1 MKVLHIT
8 TIDIGGAYKAALR
21 LHEGLS
27 LLGIESKIL
36 LRTKTDKSNVG
47 IEFFGNKLE
56 ACVSKA
62 KNLWNMF
69 QSDGEISR
77 DVLGTDISKNKYVKE
92 ADIIVLH
99 WTNSFL
105 TIREYMKLSKLGKP
119 IIWFMHD
126 MWLFTG
132 GCHCDGYCGKYE
144 SGCGNCPLV
153 EKTREKDIS
162 YRNFE
167 DKRKLLKSM
176 DVVIVG
182 PSNWIVECAEKSDIL
197 FGKMIYHIPNMLDTK
212 LYKPLLESE
221 EIRSKYGISLDKK
234 IILFGAADTGT
245 ENKNKGFRFLLESL
259 EKLSRDKYCLAVFGN
274 SGKSEGLPDG
284 FEIRPLGY
292 ISDEHK
298 LVELYNM
305 ADVFVTPS
313 LQESFGYTACE
324 AMACGTPV
332 VAFPVGGLKEQITH
346 MENGYLAKFK
356 DPDDLAKGIEYCCE
370 NSAILGENARKSALK
385 YSYENTA
392 MKYLEVFEQ
401 EIQNN
406 KK

>member
-27 LLGIESKIL
+27 LLGVESEIL

-47 IEFFGNKLE
+47 IEVFGNKLE
-56 ACVSKA
+56 ACISKA

-69 QSDGEISR
+69 QADGEISR

-105 TIREYMKLSKLGKP
+105 TIREYMKLSRLGKP
-119 IIWFMHD
+119 MIWFMHD

-132 GCHCDGYCGKYE
+132 GCHYDDYCGKYE
-144 SGCGNCPLV
+144 GGCDNCQLV
-153 EKTREKDIS
+153 SKPGEHDVAQ
-162 YRNFE
+162 RNYV
-167 DKRKLLKSM
+167 DKRKLLNNM
-176 DVVIVG
+176 DVTIVG
-182 PSNWIVECAEKSDIL
+182 PSRWMVECASKSRVLIDKNI
-197 FGKMIYHIPNMLDTK
+197 IYLPNMLNIDLFRP
-212 LYKPLLESE
+212 LYSKELL
-221 EIRSKYGISLDKK
+221 RKKYGIPLDKK
-234 IILFGAADTGT
+234 AILFGAADKGT
-245 ENKNKGFRFLLESL
+245 ENKIKGFSFLLEAL
-259 EKLSRDKYCLAVFGN
+259 LRLSKDKYCLVVFGN
-274 SGKSEGLPDG
+274 SSSNIVLPEKFETIMLGFVSEEDKLA
-284 FEIRPLGY
+284 EI
-292 ISDEHK
+292 
-298 LVELYNM
+298 YN
-305 ADVFVTPS
+305 AVNVFVTPAT
-313 LQESFGYTACE
+313 QEAFGYTACE
-324 AMACGTPV
+324 ALACGTPV
-332 VAFPVGGLKEQITH
+332 VSFPVGGLKEQIAH
-346 MENGYLAKFK
+346 LENGYLAKFK